1 MSGHFCRLPD
11 NMTSIPCDS
20 GTASFDPA
28 TNTVTFNNA
37 KLTTFSSQ
45 YINKSY
51 AAVQSKGIPLKIK
64 GKLEIS
70 VNKMQEAYDTIR
82 ELCEMFDYD
91 TIEMVLKSLED
102 YSIPADYKDKHKEL
116 LTAFRNSDWDNM
128 ARLTER

>member
-1 MSGHFCRLPD
+1 MLWLKSLRELEYSKD
-11 NMTSIPCDS
+11 LET
-20 GTASFDPA
+20 
-28 TNTVTFNNA
+28 
-37 KLTTFSSQ
+37 
-45 YINKSY
+45 INKYTAQLLSY
-51 AAVQSKGIPLKIK
+51 HSTLGFILKEYLKIEDSDE